1 MEDVRKQKDDQFRG
15 IIAQME
21 ETVTGW
27 NSQSCPI
34 IRYIL
39 QYIDKQCYII
49 AIFPENFLKDKA
61 RRC

>member
-34 IRYIL
+34 IRYID
-39 QYIDKQCYII
+39 IANNAVHIN